1 MKNKHHLTEGTNP
14 VNPAPGNFS
23 TQPGQTQPP
32 ITAQGK
38 PKIDP
43 ESRHQMVASAAY
55 YRAERRGFKDG
66 SELADWLEAEAD
78 IDQSLGGF
86 TPEYH

>member
-1 MKNKHHLTEGTNP
+1 MKSKPHLTQGTNP

-32 ITAQGK
+32 ITAQGT

-43 ESRHQMVASAAY
+43 ETRHQMVASAAY

-66 SELADWLEAEAD
+66 SELADWLEAGSE
-78 IDQSLGGF
+78 IEQSLGG
-86 TPEYH
+86 

>member
-1 MKNKHHLTEGTNP
+1 MKSKHHLTQGTNP

-38 PKIDP
+38 PNIGP
-43 ESRHQMVASAAY
+43 ETRHQMVASAAY

-66 SELADWLEAEAD
+66 SELADWLEAESD
-78 IDQSLGGF
+78 IEKSLGG
-86 TPEYH
+86 

>member
-1 MKNKHHLTEGTNP
+1 MKSKHHSTQGTNP
-14 VNPAPGNFS
+14 VNPAPGNFP
-23 TQPGQTQPP
+23 TRPDQMQPP

-43 ESRHQMVASAAY
+43 ETRHQMVASAAY
-55 YRAERRGFKDG
+55 YCAERRGFKDG

-78 IDQSLGGF
+78 FEQSLGG
-86 TPEYH
+86 

>member
-1 MKNKHHLTEGTNP
+1 MKNKHHSTQGTNP
-14 VNPAPGNFS
+14 VNPVPGNPS
-23 TQPGQTQPP
+23 TQPGRTQLPT
-32 ITAQGK
+32 TAQGK

-43 ESRHQMVASAAY
+43 ETRHQMVASAAY

-78 IDQSLGGF
+78 I
-86 TPEYH
+86 E